1 MTNDPLL
8 EKLNALLDE
17 KEAEA
22 LGQEIDV
29 NLAITDDRRSE
40 PNSDSSQDKL
50 EVFDENKTYQRENP
64 KESIIRKAKD
74 ITSEK
79 DRSIFDESADAI
91 VAADDFPKTTDAD
104 GSSLKYNIGLTL
116 LSFILGGIFFQVFLT
131 AENKERMTSILP
143 NSFVKPNSSEAS
155 ERISILENYMQD
167 IVLETNSL
175 KAISAEL
182 SAAVSDLTD
191 LNERLHGSF
200 IDLRGRLDVLEENY
214 LIKNTAN
221 NIKIGSDQLYGENN
235 SWFVN
240 FGTYN
245 DIRLARVWAD
255 RIENEGFSVAIE
267 TKSDSSPK
275 QYRVRIIELVS
286 SKEATDVA
294 SKLTSRYKLPPLW
307 IDEY

>member
-1 MTNDPLL
+1 MNNDLL
-8 EKLNALLDE
+8 LNKLNALLDE

-22 LGQEIDV
+22 ASQEHDQNFSSEEDSISDILTEKV
-29 NLAITDDRRSE
+29 KSESEAYDKNRNYQRAVSKEALISEVEHLAQENDLSTFDELADGIVATDDFS
-40 PNSDSSQDKL
+40 N
-50 EVFDENKTYQRENP
+50 
-64 KESIIRKAKD
+64 
-74 ITSEK
+74 
-79 DRSIFDESADAI
+79 
-91 VAADDFPKTTDAD
+91 TTDTV
-104 GSSLKYNIGLTL
+104 GNSLRSSIALTL
-116 LSFILGGIFFQVFLT
+116 LSFMLGGIFFQIILPEKNKEKMATFLT
-131 AENKERMTSILP
+131 DSLFRSNFDE
-143 NSFVKPNSSEAS
+143 VS
-155 ERISILENYMQD
+155 ERISVLENYMRGVD
-167 IVLETNSL
+167 LETNSV
-175 KAISAEL
+175 KVISAEL
-182 SAAVSDLTD
+182 SEAVSDLTD

-200 IDLRGRLDVLEENY
+200 IDLRGRLDVLEEKN
-214 LIKNTAN
+214 LIKNTEN

-275 QYRVRIIELVS
+275 QYRVRIIELAS
-286 SKEATDVA
+286 SKDAADVA

>member
-1 MTNDPLL
+1 MNNDLL
-8 EKLNALLDE
+8 LNKLNALLDE

-22 LGQEIDV
+22 ASQVLDQ
-29 NLAITDDRRSE
+29 NFSSE
-40 PNSDSSQDKL
+40 EDIPDILTEKVISESETYDK
-50 EVFDENKTYQRENP
+50 NRNYQRAVSKEALISEVKHLAQENDL
-64 KESIIRKAKD
+64 S
-74 ITSEK
+74 T
-79 DRSIFDESADAI
+79 FDESLDEI
-91 VAADDFPKTTDAD
+91 VATDDFSNTTDTV
-104 GSSLKYNIGLTL
+104 GNSLRSSIALTL
-116 LSFILGGIFFQVFLT
+116 LSFMLGGIFFQIILPEKNKEKMTTFLT
-131 AENKERMTSILP
+131 DSFFRS
-143 NSFVKPNSSEAS
+143 NSDGVS
-155 ERISILENYMQD
+155 ERISVLENYMRGVD
-167 IVLETNSL
+167 LETNSV
-175 KAISAEL
+175 KVISAEL
-182 SAAVSDLTD
+182 SEAVSDLTD

-200 IDLRGRLDVLEENY
+200 IDLQGRLDVLEEKN
-214 LIKNTAN
+214 LIRNTEN

-275 QYRVRIIELVS
+275 QYRVRIIELAS
-286 SKEATDVA
+286 SKEAADVA

>member
-1 MTNDPLL
+1 MNNDLL
-8 EKLNALLDE
+8 LNKLNALLDE

-22 LGQEIDV
+22 ASQEHDQNFSSEEDSISDILTEKV
-29 NLAITDDRRSE
+29 KSESEAYDKNRNYQRAVSKEALISEVEHLAQENDLSTFDELADGIVATDDFS
-40 PNSDSSQDKL
+40 N
-50 EVFDENKTYQRENP
+50 
-64 KESIIRKAKD
+64 
-74 ITSEK
+74 
-79 DRSIFDESADAI
+79 
-91 VAADDFPKTTDAD
+91 TTDTV
-104 GSSLKYNIGLTL
+104 GNSLRSSIALTL
-116 LSFILGGIFFQVFLT
+116 LSFMLGGIFFQIILPEKNKEKMATFLT
-131 AENKERMTSILP
+131 DSLFRS
-143 NSFVKPNSSEAS
+143 NSDEVS
-155 ERISILENYMQD
+155 ERISVLENYMRGVD
-167 IVLETNSL
+167 LETNSV
-175 KAISAEL
+175 KVISAEL
-182 SAAVSDLTD
+182 SEAVSDLTD

-200 IDLRGRLDVLEENY
+200 IDLRGRLDVLEEKN
-214 LIKNTAN
+214 LIKNTEN

-275 QYRVRIIELVS
+275 QYRVRIIELAS
-286 SKEATDVA
+286 SKDAADVA